1 MKPIKGKTYRLKD
14 GDRILR
20 GIYSGEEG
28 SPTIY
33 KFFIFDDT
41 DDRKWFSES
50 EIIEEIIEKITN
62 NLFQ

>member
-20 GIYSGEEG
+20 GIYSGVEDG

-50 EIIEEIIEKITN
+50 EIIEEILELQKIIK
-62 NLFQ
+62 